1 MALLKPFDVMDGG
14 GSAGFDAAVIAIDA
28 VVLADGGVLEVIGF
42 LFVYEKL
49 DVVAQR
55 ALITFQG
62 EDIVGL
68 LFDHLGAGAYSAR
81 ALLHS

>member
-1 MALLKPFDVMDGG
+1 MDGG

-55 ALITFQG
+55 ALIAFQG
-62 EDIVGL
+62 EDIDGVTVRRWSRIPDAGL
-68 LFDHLGAGAYSAR
+68 VASR
-81 ALLHS
+81 